1 MKRMMQW
8 TDKKKEKIAVGLAVF
23 LCFVIHML
31 VSTQFTGWFSGDA
44 YGYLSHAATITGRD
58 WSGVL
63 RNASSFYSWGYSL
76 LLTIPMLFTS
86 DIIVV
91 YHVAMLF
98 NVLLCCGIL
107 LLCYGIAKM
116 LAPDVNKY
124 LLLLCATAVSL
135 YTTYIF
141 QGTVL
146 LSEML
151 LYFFVLLSVYLMLK
165 YFKTHAIGWGIG
177 AGLAVGYTYIV
188 HNRSLAVVIAYV
200 LVVLVWSISRKDW
213 KSLIILLLPLALMLL
228 LNQGVLH
235 YLNLHEKQGQAY
247 TKNTYAS
254 QSAGLKKRL
263 HFYSLVAGLQCLLGE
278 LWYLI
283 IGTFGVGLIGISSA
297 IKSAVAAVKE
307 KKKDAVAFWGFVL
320 LLLAGSLGISLLAC
334 IPTDVLPADG
344 RYDLFIY
351 GRYWETVFA
360 FFLLLGMIE
369 CCRGIEKKNCLA
381 VISGS
386 ICLSVLVELMTR
398 AYQNNAYNFW
408 AIPAV
413 LNSFFYPE
421 NRFTV
426 LNSSVVG
433 ITFMI
438 FLAVI
443 CFNYKKAGKI
453 VCIGAWI
460 AMCIFSGYSA
470 TYHVAKIYKDVPN
483 VINMPFY
490 ESQFQSTCDYLSGN
504 GIDDFAV
511 CASDGYRAVAFQV
524 KFMEAKVTGVT
535 EDAANAIES
544 GKIYVVD
551 KMAWAE
557 PVEGTVL
564 YENENYYIMRKE

>member
-1 MKRMMQW
+1 MKQMMQW

-23 LCFVIHML
+23 LCFVVHIL

-76 LLTIPMLFTS
+76 LLAIPMMFTS

-91 YHVAMLF
+91 YHVAMIF
-98 NVLLCCGIL
+98 NVLLSCGIL
-107 LLCYGIAKM
+107 LLSYGIARI
-116 LAPDVNKY
+116 LASDVNKY

-151 LYFFVLLSVYLMLK
+151 LYFFALFSIYLMLK

-213 KSLIILLLPLALMLL
+213 KSLVILLLPLALMLL

-254 QSAGLKKRL
+254 QAQNVGKKMN
-263 HFYSLVAGLQCLLGE
+263 FYFLISGMQCVLGE
-278 LWYLI
+278 LWYAI
-283 IGTFGVGLIGISSA
+283 IGSFGVVLIGIFSGIKAYINEKKKKSDLQFLYLFAGLGLIGTGMVSIL
-297 IKSAVAAVKE
+297 
-307 KKKDAVAFWGFVL
+307 G
-320 LLLAGSLGISLLAC
+320 LAPAHAPLDSL
-334 IPTDVLPADG
+334 
-344 RYDLFIY
+344 RYDLYIY
-351 GRYWETVFA
+351 GRYWETAFA
-360 FFLLLGMIE
+360 FFLLLGFIE
-369 CCRGIEKKNCLA
+369 CCRGIEKKTCLA

-398 AYQNNAYNFW
+398 AYQNNAYNYW

-426 LNSSVVG
+426 LNSSIVG

-443 CFNYKKAGKI
+443 YYNYKKAGKI
-453 VCIGAWI
+453 AGIVIWI

-470 TYHVAKIYKDVPN
+470 TYHVAKIYKDAPN

-490 ESQFQSTCDYLSGN
+490 ESQFQNTCDYLSEN

-511 CASDGYRAVAFQV
+511 CATDGYRAVAFQV
-524 KFMEAKVTGVT
+524 KYMEAKVTGVT
-535 EDAANAIES
+535 EDATNAIES
-544 GKIYVVD
+544 AKIYVVD
-551 KMAWAE
+551 KMAWIE